1 MWHRPPMFVFPTHTG
16 SKKIFIKS
24 SILMAFCIF
33 FSAAWTA
40 QNSPNLIIS
49 FIDSFIYQMISCT
62 ISQSH
67 RKEYENEKLTTYT
80 LFTDGALVKEDP

>member
-1 MWHRPPMFVFPTHTG
+1 
-16 SKKIFIKS
+16 
-24 SILMAFCIF
+24 
-33 FSAAWTA
+33 
-40 QNSPNLIIS
+40 
-49 FIDSFIYQMISCT
+49 MISCT